1 MKNTGAQRGFTLIEL
16 LIVVAIIGILAAI
29 AIPQYSDYQDRA
41 AEAACEQELSA
52 ARTALIASGNV
63 SGNIESYNWSACTDS
78 SGVHTVKLKEGDDG
92 VESLV
97 GTGPRGDEVSVPIGD
112 DVDIGELINS

>member
-16 LIVVAIIGILAAI
+16 LIVVAIIGILSAI
-29 AIPQYSDYQDRA
+29 AIPQYSNYQDRA

-63 SGNIESYNWSACTDS
+63 SDNIGSYNWSACTNS
-78 SGVHTVKLKEGDDG
+78 SGAHTVSLEDNNG
-92 VESLV
+92 VKSLV